1 VRPPRSVA
9 EVGAEYIAQIV
20 DCSPGQRSRYRG
32 QLRVLK
38 ALEVSGAHGTY
49 CPFDALISEVTEGDV
64 KAWLIDW
71 KRAPKTKANYHG
83 LLYGVFNYALE
94 RGEIDKNP
102 LLRTAPKRSK
112 IRQSQAD
119 LRFLTERE
127 FAITAAAAAD
137 NADLLRVTAGT
148 GLRFGEVTALWVS
161 DVDLRHHTIRVNKA
175 WKRDGDDEE
184 QDVPAWLAKRLRAKH
199 TMRGHHLGNPKTPKS
214 RRTIEISDEVTAIL
228 AKLVVGKA
236 ADDFVFVSPT
246 GRPVHNGDFYERVW
260 TPLMGALAERGVA
273 PFRFHDLRHTHV
285 AWLIAGGVPLPHIQ
299 ARLGHESITTTID
312 TYGHLLPI
320 GGDLISQVVDTA
332 LRGEEIRPAPA
343 MRLVQGGRGK
353 LREEQPSRA
362 APLAE

>member
-1 VRPPRSVA
+1 
-9 EVGAEYIAQIV
+9 
-20 DCSPGQRSRYRG
+20 
-32 QLRVLK
+32 VLK

-161 DVDLRHHTIRVNKA
+161 DVDLRHQTIRVNKA

-184 QDVPAWLAKRLRAKH
+184 QDVPSWLARRLRAKH
-199 TMRGHHLGNPKTPKS
+199 SMRGHHLGNPKTPKS
-214 RRTIEISDEVTAIL
+214 RRTIEISDDVTAIL
-228 AKLVVGKA
+228 ARLVAGKA

-246 GRPVHNGDFYERVW
+246 GLPLHN
-260 TPLMGALAERGVA
+260 ALASAWRI
-273 PFRFHDLRHTHV
+273 RFASNRPIRAKLLRRPEWWPLSVPNSSRQRPHHV
-285 AWLIAGGVPLPHIQ
+285 P
-299 ARLGHESITTTID
+299 S
-312 TYGHLLPI
+312 
-320 GGDLISQVVDTA
+320 S
-332 LRGEEIRPAPA
+332 
-343 MRLVQGGRGK
+343 
-353 LREEQPSRA
+353 SRA
-362 APLAE
+362 TAAAT